1 MTKWTPLF
9 SVGDPHAF
17 AEASHH
23 MLGNPEQAAV
33 MAANKT
39 RVCMI
44 AYKCPPLHSGAGT
57 QALRLAKKLRERG
70 TPIFMLTANRTRAER
85 EGFIEGVKVYWLPA
99 FGPKRIKPLT
109 FVLAA
114 SLFLL
119 RNRSTYDIVH
129 LHGAYWRIAPIIL
142 IAKLLRKKIIV
153 KMTSLGTDDPVTIR
167 RRLFGSILL
176 STVAMAD
183 AVVAITDGLT
193 NSYIQAGLPLARL
206 ARIPNG
212 VDTKVFKPVG
222 SKTRRTLRIT
232 FGIPLTAPVVLFV
245 GAVRWLKGVDL
256 LLTAWQTVQKR
267 FPEAILILVGP
278 ISTSSGPYGR
288 PFAEYIDDYISSH
301 LSPQNIRILGQQ
313 VDVQRF
319 YQMADVFVLP
329 SRLEGLPNA
338 LLEAMA
344 CGLPCVGSD
353 IPSIHG
359 IITNKKNGLIFESE
373 NTEQLADAI
382 SSLLSNEQKAREL
395 GQRAR
400 EAVMTRYS
408 LESVTEAYLHLY
420 DRLSDRCQGKKREDI
435 S

>member
-1 MTKWTPLF
+1 MTQ
-9 SVGDPHAF
+9 DAR
-17 AEASHH
+17 
-23 MLGNPEQAAV
+23 
-33 MAANKT
+33 
-39 RVCMI
+39 RVCMVV
-44 AYKCPPLHSGAGT
+44 YTMPPFYSGAGT

-153 KMTSLGTDDPVTIR
+153 KMTQLGTDDPMTIR
-167 RRLFGSILL
+167 QRLFGSVLF
-176 STVAMAD
+176 STIAMAD
-183 AVVAITDGLT
+183 AVVAITDGLAE
-193 NSYIQAGLPLARL
+193 NYIRAGLPPSRL
-206 ARIPNG
+206 AHIPNG

-245 GAVRWLKGVDL
+245 GAVNWRKGVDL
-256 LLTAWQTVQKR
+256 LLTAWQVIQKR
-267 FPEAILILVGP
+267 FPEAILVLVGP
-278 ISTSSGPYGR
+278 ISTASGPYGR

-313 VDVQRF
+313 SDVQRF

-353 IPSIHG
+353 IPSIRN
-359 IITNKKNGLIFESE
+359 IISNNKNGLVFESE
-373 NTEQLADAI
+373 NAEQLADAI
-382 SSLLSNEQKAREL
+382 SFLLSNEQKAREL

-400 EAVMTRYS
+400 EVVMTRYS
-408 LESVTEAYLHLY
+408 LESVAEAYLHLY
-420 DRLSDRCQGKKREDI
+420 NRLSGSGSEGEP
-435 S
+435 